1 MWKSLLAW
9 LGNMSFNFKATKHNF
24 FSNKKNENSIQ
35 FKFGSND
42 MIVKLIPLS
51 ISLGYKKSNW
61 SQ

>member
-1 MWKSLLAW
+1 
-9 LGNMSFNFKATKHNF
+9 MSFNFKATKHNF